1 MATRSPITGD
11 LSSPGIIA
19 RHPRDPGYPSGVA
32 DFETV
37 LYEAGGAVARVTINR
52 PETRNALNVTVM
64 RELREAMALAR
75 ADEAVRTVVLT
86 GAGDKAFSAG
96 GDLGG
101 FTAEQ
106 SKAEQHR
113 LRGTLADLFED
124 MTRLGKPIIARVN
137 GHALAGGFGLMC
149 GCDLIVA
156 TDTAEFGMP
165 EINIG
170 LWPFIISAA
179 VARRVPRSKA
189 LELMMT
195 GERISAADAER
206 WGIVNRVV
214 PATDLDKAVD
224 ELADK
229 VASKSPVIMRLGK
242 DSFYASQDMSFRE
255 ALDYLH
261 GMLGQALETE
271 DTVEGVTAFLQ
282 KREPNW
288 KGR

>member
-1 MATRSPITGD
+1 M
-11 LSSPGIIA
+11 
-19 RHPRDPGYPSGVA
+19 A

-37 LYEAGGAVARVTINR
+37 TYEPSAPVARLTINR
-52 PETRNALNVTVM
+52 PEKRNALNVTVM
-64 RELREAMALAR
+64 RELREGIALAR
-75 ADEAVRTVVLT
+75 ADAAIRVVVLT

-106 SKAEQHR
+106 SRVEQHL

-124 MTRLGKPIIARVN
+124 MTRLGKPVVARVN

-149 GCDLIVA
+149 GCDLVVA
-156 TDTAEFGMP
+156 TEAAEFGMP
-165 EINIG
+165 EINMG
-170 LWPFIISAA
+170 LWPFIITA
-179 VARRVPRSKA
+179 VVSRRLPRTKA

-195 GERISAADAER
+195 GARISAGDALA

-214 PATDLDKAVD
+214 PPSELDAAVD
-224 ELADK
+224 ELCAAL
-229 VASKSPVIMRLGK
+229 ASKSPAIMRLGK
-242 DSFYASQDMSFRE
+242 DSFYAAQDMGFRQ

-261 GMLGQALETE
+261 GQLGICLETE

-282 KREPNW
+282 KREPQW